1 MIRRCILK
9 ILKDSEKHISQNSQ
23 SSELEQTIRK
33 IFFLL
38 ENQSNDPIARALTLR
53 LTFSLIF
60 FYWLIT

>member
-53 LTFSLIF
+53 LESLLVR
-60 FYWLIT
+60 YLTLA